1 MALPQSYR
9 NALPLQSLL
18 LEYRLEQVLGAGGF
32 GITYLAR
39 DTNLD
44 KAVAIKEY
52 LPGELAMRAP
62 DGNVVAQAT
71 QHEAGYRWGLDRF
84 LLEART
90 LGKFSHPNI
99 VRVLRYFEA
108 NATAYVVMEYERG
121 DPLKTVLQL
130 DPQPSEATLKAW
142 LGPLLEGLAA
152 VHAAGFLHRDIKP
165 DNIFIRADGK
175 PVLIDFGA
183 ARQALGGETKS
194 LTSILT
200 PGYAP
205 LEQYSGEGKQGP
217 WTDLYAMGGV
227 LFRAV
232 ADKNPPDAVTRI
244 RGDSLGAGLAAAR
257 AKYSDGFLQAIE
269 WALRLDEKL
278 RPQSAEQWR
287 PAILAERRTAPAA
300 PGTPERRSERTLRVA
315 PAAPAPEPVPL
326 PESTPRRRW
335 PYAVG
340 AVLVAA
346 LAFGAWKQHQSK
358 REAARV
364 AAQAEEARRAA
375 AARAAAEKAEAARH
389 EALRAEQV
397 RQAAART
404 EAERARREAAKAE
417 AARAQTASRAAT
429 PPASAPAGA
438 SDRFT
443 EQTAADFRSADS
455 NGDGYLSRQETLARF
470 PLLGKHFQRVDT
482 DGDGRISPREFL
494 QARRAQAERLLQK
507 KGG

>member
-1 MALPQSYR
+1 MATPAFR
-9 NALPLQSLL
+9 NALAMQSMLQ
-18 LEYRLEQVLGAGGF
+18 EYRIEQVLGAGGF
-32 GITYLAR
+32 GITYRAR

-44 KAVAIKEY
+44 KDVAIKEY

-71 QHEAGYRWGLDRF
+71 THEEGYKWGLDRF

-108 NATAYVVMEYERG
+108 NATAYVVMDYEQG

-130 DPQPSEATLKAW
+130 DPQPSESKLKAW

-152 VHAAGFLHRDIKP
+152 VHATGFLHRDIKP

-227 LFRAV
+227 LYRAV
-232 ADKNPPDAVTRI
+232 ADKNPPDAVSRI

-257 AKYSDGFLQAIE
+257 GKYSEGFLKAIE
-269 WALRLDEKL
+269 WALALDEKL
-278 RPQSAEQWR
+278 RPQSVAQWKTTV
-287 PAILAERRTAPAA
+287 LAERRVGTQAPPATERRAARTVRLEPAA
-300 PGTPERRSERTLRVA
+300 HAEPPRRNRWPILLIAVLILAAGLGVWKKQHNARLEAERAAQETAAQREAEIVQREAAAARREAEAARQRGTSAAPIHESA
-315 PAAPAPEPVPL
+315 PAAPAP
-326 PESTPRRRW
+326 
-335 PYAVG
+335 
-340 AVLVAA
+340 AA
-346 LAFGAWKQHQSK
+346 AP
-358 REAARV
+358 
-364 AAQAEEARRAA
+364 AA
-375 AARAAAEKAEAARH
+375 AA
-389 EALRAEQV
+389 
-397 RQAAART
+397 T
-404 EAERARREAAKAE
+404 
-417 AARAQTASRAAT
+417 
-429 PPASAPAGA
+429 SAP
-438 SDRFT
+438 
-443 EQTAADFRSADS
+443 SADVQQQDPS
-455 NGDGYLSRQETLARF
+455 QRIQRELAREFKSADANGDGYLSPEEMRRF
-470 PLLGKHFQRVDT
+470 PALAQHFKRVDQ
-482 DGDGRISPREFL
+482 DGDGRISSAEFMAAKRVIL
-494 QARRAQAERLLQK
+494 ERRLNKQ
-507 KGG
+507 GS